1 MSITVTEN
9 KNIPVKAGGI
19 IFIQGSPCNSI
30 NFLMEGEIE
39 ILTTSDKELAEMQEQ
54 EIIDRSQR
62 VCTLQENTFF
72 GVDSVLTGQDY
83 NYSIRATKDST
94 ISVYPTEKLSIN
106 ALIQNKLNYAFLMAR
121 SLVKLQQKS
130 MRKIKTLDVFIRD
143 IQRIQDTLGL
153 LFMRLS
159 KSYTLKSQ
167 GKLSSYAHELWET
180 FKANN
185 GELPAP
191 LSLKIVKQSY
201 EKVLDK
207 NYGFETNLENQK
219 VNFLYKFFSSPTD
232 LQMKFF
238 QHDPFI
244 LKYLAIE
251 LGGEI
256 SNIMGD
262 IERAYQS
269 FKQEFT
275 HFADE
280 KNNWLLEFSKLFEAV
295 RERKVE
301 ADEKLI
307 REILNYL
314 INLTTNV
321 NNKFYKE
328 FNFNLEPSEKV
339 IATVRAKLE
348 AKKGETVEVVED
360 FGDVPEELE
369 DSLTKILDYTDVEED
384 FRKKVIKNV
393 SDFRRV
399 EDKGSDDSDIRKLRR
414 TVTDLYWK
422 LYEIVY
428 LKTYKSGDMIPAVE
442 LFINFGILDDKLLKN
457 HHLIEI
463 YKEKD
468 TYSSK
473 YPIFY
478 TKQWLDKVFDKKED
492 PSISELGQSF
502 YEVLRDEHRD
512 KLQGRKLTDVPEE
525 LNSGED
531 RVIFELKNMLR
542 STVKITTGQPR
553 TAQPILTS
561 DNFWRDVKDMR
572 VTRQRLEKTID
583 EVLERDFS
591 VFHRQILYKNP
602 ERNIYKEFVMKKVV
616 PNFIIVPSAGTNIMM
631 YQELDGKNKSSR
643 GRFAIPA
650 FANAPDNTSQYD
662 DLFLLLLKA
671 CAVFRWELLRS
682 LLGHAW
688 TDPTESSLTSDYMDY
703 IQFYKKNAK
712 LSPEAKEKVKTEFK
726 RFRTDRDKYVHDY
739 MQWIINEF
747 DGQMKL
753 NVVVREIFF
762 KHVPFKKEYR
772 EKLGK
777 SPRYQDIFTRMT
789 NIKRRDLKKMDNKY
803 FKYTKDGQPL
813 PEELQNNMDFY
824 KF

>member
-1 MSITVTEN
+1 MSLTVTSN
-9 KNIPVKAGGI
+9 QNVSVNAGDI
-19 IFIQGSPCNSI
+19 IFIQGQQCNSI
-30 NFLMEGEIE
+30 NFIMEGEVE
-39 ILTTSDKELAEMQEQ
+39 ILTTSEKDLSELNEQ
-54 EIIDRSQR
+54 EILDNSQR

-72 GVDSVLTGQDY
+72 GVDSVLTGQEY
-83 NYSIRATKDST
+83 SYSIRALKKST
-94 ISVYPTEKLSIN
+94 ISVYPTEKISIN

-130 MRKIKTLDVFIRD
+130 MRKINTLNVFIRD
-143 IQRIQDTLGL
+143 IQRIQDTLSL
-153 LFMRLS
+153 LFMQLS
-159 KSYTLKSQ
+159 NSYSLKSS

-180 FKANN
+180 FKANK

-201 EKVLDK
+201 EKILDK
-207 NYGFETNLENQK
+207 KYGFESNLQQQK
-219 VNFLYKFFSSPTD
+219 VSFLYKFFTAPTN
-232 LQMKFF
+232 LQMSMF
-238 QHDPFI
+238 QHDGFI
-244 LKYLAIE
+244 LKYLAVE

-262 IERAYQS
+262 IERAYKT
-269 FKQEFT
+269 FKQEFL
-275 HFADE
+275 HFSHD
-280 KNNWLLEFSKLFEAV
+280 KDNWLLEFAKLFEAV
-295 RERKVE
+295 RERNIE
-301 ADEKLI
+301 ADEKLLRDVI
-307 REILNYL
+307 NYL

-321 NNKFYKE
+321 NEKFYKE

-339 IATVRAKLE
+339 IATVKAKLE
-348 AKKGETVEVVED
+348 SKAGEQVEVVED
-360 FGDVPEELE
+360 YGDVPEEIE
-369 DSLTKILDYTDVEED
+369 DSLVKIIDFADIEED
-384 FRKKVIKNV
+384 LRKKIIKNV
-393 SDFRRV
+393 SEFRRV
-399 EDKGSDDSDIRKLRR
+399 EDKGSDDSDVRKLRR
-414 TVTDLYWK
+414 AVTDLYWK
-422 LYEIVY
+422 LYQEVY
-428 LKTYKSGDMIPAVE
+428 VKTYKSGSSTALIDMF
-442 LFINFGILDDKLLKN
+442 LNYGMLDDKMLKK

-463 YKEKD
+463 YKQKD
-468 TYSSK
+468 NYDSK
-473 YPIFY
+473 YPIMY
-478 TKQWLDKVFDKKED
+478 TKQWLDKIFDKKED

-512 KLQGRKLTDVPEE
+512 VMQGRKLSDVPEE

-531 RVIFELKNMLR
+531 RVIFEISNMMK

-561 DNFWRDVKDMR
+561 DNFWRELDDMLVNR
-572 VTRQRLEKTID
+572 KRLEKTID
-583 EVLERDFS
+583 DVLERDFS
-591 VFHRQILYKNP
+591 AFHRQILYQNS
-602 ERNIYKEFVMKKVV
+602 ERNIYKEFIVKKVI

-631 YQELDGKNKSSR
+631 YQEIDGKNKSSR

-671 CAVFRWELLRS
+671 CAVFRWELLRT

-726 RFRTDRDKYVHDY
+726 RFRTDRDKYVNDY
-739 MQWIINEF
+739 MQWLINEF

-777 SPRYQDIFTRMT
+777 SPRYLDIFTRMT
-789 NIKRRDLKKMDNKY
+789 NIKRRDMKKLDNKY
-803 FKYTKDGQPL
+803 FKYTKDGQEL
-813 PEELQNNMDFY
+813 PEELQNNLDFY
-824 KF
+824 KI